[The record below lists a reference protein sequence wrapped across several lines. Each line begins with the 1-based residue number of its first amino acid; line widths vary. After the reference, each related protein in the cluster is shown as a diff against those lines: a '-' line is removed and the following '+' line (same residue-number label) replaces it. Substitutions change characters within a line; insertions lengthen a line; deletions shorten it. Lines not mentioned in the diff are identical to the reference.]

1 MAFSVETLP
10 GQLLDEKLGER
21 YTRVSTP
28 EGSMVHLEHL
38 ARHVRFTDL
47 AERGG
52 SLDRARTY
60 FAMGFMPRAPK
71 ILRASSEKA

>member
-1 MAFSVETLP
+1 
-10 GQLLDEKLGER
+10 
-21 YTRVSTP
+21 
-28 EGSMVHLEHL
+28 MVHLEHL
-38 ARHVRFTDL
+38 ARHARFADL

-52 SLDRARTY
+52 SLDRARSY